1 MMLFLSG
8 PQLPLLQYWLPFSYE
23 QEKSAK
29 ANSLCNQLQN
39 CL

>member
-1 MMLFLSG
+1 MTLFLYG
-8 PQLPLLQYWLPFSYE
+8 QQLPSLQYWLLFSYE

-29 ANSLCNQLQN
+29 ANSLCNPLQN